1 MQLSPNFSLEEFTR
15 SATAVEMGNDNAP
28 RAEHLQNLEALAA
41 FLEKVRTWIGDK
53 PIRIE
58 SAYRNP
64 EVNARVG
71 GVPNSDHCLGLAAD
85 IEVPGMTDFAVC
97 LAIRDSDLQFDQLIR
112 EDGRTVHV
120 SINPRMRRQV
130 LRQPGGPGS
139 PVYAGLTG
147 GA

>member
-1 MQLSPNFSLEEFTR
+1 MTPHFKLDEFTR
-15 SATAVEMGNDNAP
+15 SDTAARMGNANTP
-28 RAEHLQNLEALAA
+28 RPEHLPNLQALAE
-41 FLEKVRTWIGDK
+41 FLEKVKALPKIAGR
-53 PIRIE
+53 PVVIE

-64 EVNARVG
+64 EVNAAVG

-85 IEVPGMTDFAVC
+85 IEVPGLSDLAVAE
-97 LAIRDSDLQFDQLIR
+97 AIRDSELDFDQLIR

-139 PVYAGLTG
+139 PVYAGLGT
-147 GA
+147 